1 MTEVTAMTDRFKAV
15 FRQHPAAVT
24 LITGLA
30 PGGPVGLTASSLSSV
45 AAAPPAV
52 SFSVTRATGSAGG
65 LLSAGEV
72 SVHLLGAQHAAT
84 ALAFSRSGEER
95 FTAAQGW
102 EWDADGHPV
111 LPDARA
117 TLRCRIVDTL
127 RVADSSLVV
136 AEVLDVVIGPD
147 AEPLLYHDRRFHAF
161 DPSARVLDPTLPTA
175 AVSDPQPP
183 RA

>member
-1 MTEVTAMTDRFKAV
+1 MTDATGMTDRFKSV

-65 LLSAGEV
+65 LLAAGDL
-72 SVHLLGAQHAAT
+72 SIHLLGAQHAAT

-102 EWDADGHPV
+102 EWGAEGRPF

-117 TLRCRIVDTL
+117 TLRCRIIDTL

-136 AEVLDVVIGPD
+136 AEVLDVVIGPE

-161 DPSARVLDPTLPTA
+161 DPDARPLDPALPA
-175 AVSDPQPP
+175 AAPDRDVP